1 MPIHDYRCKACGHE
15 FEALSRP
22 QDPPVACPSCKSG
35 DLEKLLSGFAVS
47 SDGIRAANA
56 LDSRKRQI
64 SKNKDKLV
72 ADEEYRKE
80 HEGH

>member
-1 MPIHDYRCKACGHE
+1 MPIYDFRCRSCGNE

-22 QDPPVACPSCKSG
+22 QDPPVVCPSCQSA

-47 SDGIRAANA
+47 SADIRAANA

-64 SKNKDKLV
+64 RANKDKIV

>member
-1 MPIHDYRCKACGHE
+1 MPIHDFRCRGCGHE
-15 FEALSRP
+15 FEALTRP
-22 QDPPVACPSCKSG
+22 QDPPAACPACKSA

-47 SDGIRAANA
+47 SAESRAASA
-56 LDSRKRQI
+56 LGSRKRQVRA
-64 SKNKDKLV
+64 NQDKVV

>member
-1 MPIHDYRCKACGHE
+1 MPIYDFRCRSCGNE
-15 FEALSRP
+15 FEGLTRP
-22 QDPPVACPSCKSG
+22 QDPPVTCPSCKSA

-47 SDGIRAANA
+47 TAEKSAAAA
-56 LDSRKRQI
+56 LGSRKRQVRA
-64 SKNKDKLV
+64 NKDKLI

>member
-1 MPIHDYRCKACGHE
+1 MPLYDFRCKSCGHQ

-47 SDGIRAANA
+47 SDSIRAANA